1 MDRKDFLKATCAVC
15 GVGSTIAFLEGCAK
29 QQGFTPFTVDLTLAS
44 NSALAHTGG
53 SVINGDTI
61 VVKTSTGY
69 EALSLICTHAG
80 CTVNYTGSGFYCPC
94 HGGTYNNSGA
104 VTGGPPPAALTKYTV
119 SKTGNILSI
128 TA

>member
-1 MDRKDFLKATCAVC
+1 MDRKAFFKTTCAVC
-15 GVGSTIAFLEGCAK
+15 GVGATIAFLEGCAK

-44 NSALAHTGG
+44 NASLAHTGG
-53 SVINGDTI
+53 SVINGNTI
-61 VVKTSTGY
+61 VIKTSTGY

-94 HGGTYNNSGA
+94 HGGRYNNTGA
-104 VTGGPPPAALTKYTV
+104 VTGGPPPAPLTKYTV
-119 SKTGNILSI
+119 SKTGNILTV